1 MMSTK
6 RTEEQILEEL
16 SGYRKSGSLKDVS
29 NILNILREN
38 HDGPISKAVII
49 LLSDIKDDKI
59 ISLLLDALR
68 HPDNAIIRQHLIQV
82 CWESGLNYTNHLT
95 YFIDLFPVL
104 DYMGALEAFTLIEN
118 TILDHDVSENKKM
131 DLVTKIR
138 AVILDLPEHNKNL
151 GLELIHLLEGR

>member
-1 MMSTK
+1 MTSTK
-6 RTEEQILEEL
+6 RTDEKILEEL
-16 SGYRKSGSLKDVS
+16 SGYRKSGSLKDVP

-38 HDGPISKAVII
+38 HDGAISKAATI

-59 ISLLLDALR
+59 ISLLMDALR
-68 HPDNAIIRQHLIQV
+68 HSDNAIIRQHLIQV

-95 YFIDLFPVL
+95 YFIDLFLVL

-118 TILDHDVSENKKM
+118 TILDHDVSENTKM

-138 AVILDLPEHNKNL
+138 AVILDLPEHNRNL